1 MELFNNKTAVITG
14 GAEGIGLAIAR
25 AVGQQGMN
33 VVLGDID
40 AAKVAATAA
49 ALRAE
54 GINAAALGMDVSKP
68 EDWQALADLALNTF
82 GAVHAL
88 VNNAGVGGRPST
100 VESTSLKDWRWVID
114 VNLMGVVM
122 GMQTLV
128 PHIKAAGGGWVV
140 NVGSMAGLLG
150 VPYGGAYN
158 ATKVAVVALS
168 EGWAQELAKDH
179 IHVAALC
186 PGFVKTR
193 IHMSTRNKTAEY
205 LDEGEAH
212 NPDESSNP
220 MAAVVNGGID
230 TDLVGARVVEALRAG
245 EQFIITHPNYRPAVQ
260 GRHQRLDEAFA
271 RAAESP
277 LVQHVAEDPMDAFVP
292 R

>member
-1 MELFNNKTAVITG
+1 MAPFKNKTAVITG

-25 AVGQQGMN
+25 AVGKQGMS
-33 VVLGDID
+33 VVLGDINAD
-40 AAKVAATAA
+40 KVSTAA
-49 ALRAE
+49 AELREE
-54 GINAAALGMDVSKP
+54 GINVAAMGMDVTKP
-68 EDWQALADLALNTF
+68 EDWQALAELAISTF
-82 GAVHAL
+82 GAVHAV

-100 VESTSLKDWRWVID
+100 IEATSLKDWRWVID

-122 GMQTLV
+122 GMQTFV

-140 NVGSMAGLLG
+140 NVGSMAGLMG

-168 EGWAQELAKDH
+168 EGWATELANDK
-179 IHVAALC
+179 IHVATLC

-193 IHMSTRNKTAEY
+193 IHMSTRNKTYEY
-205 LDEGEAH
+205 LDEGESH
-212 NPDESSNP
+212 NPDEQSNP
-220 MAAVVNGGID
+220 MSVVVNAGID
-230 TDLVGARVVEALRAG
+230 TDLVGARVIEALEAG
-245 EQFIITHPNYRPAVQ
+245 EHVIVTHPNYRRAIQ
-260 GRHQRLDEAFA
+260 KNHQRLDQAFA

-277 LVQHVAEDPMDAFVP
+277 IVKHVAQDPIDAFMP